1 MKFSLSLKHELSQHT
16 TRENSMPTDTKYI
29 EAKLAD
35 TAARLENANAQVAAL
50 HAELGRPIYR
60 IARLQKNLA
69 SKIPGL
75 TYALKASYRSARRL
89 RNKVRKTSSLR
100 SDPVSQFLGTLAAS
114 NCVSYH
120 NAEKWYTTESPE
132 VSIIILNWNKGT
144 LTAQCLHEIW
154 KHTADVSYEIVVL
167 DNGSDPFDLYSLS
180 ALPGPFRLIR
190 LSINRLFGEGNNIA
204 AEAAQGKYLLF
215 LNNDAFVT
223 QGWLPPLV
231 NTMQQPSVGAAGP
244 MFVYPDGKLQECGS
258 FIDFNGDPKQRGKG
272 IDNLIEPLMSP
283 QSVHYISAACLLI
296 RRQLFD
302 WLDGFSLDFE
312 PAYYEDVD
320 LCFRMRKA
328 GYAVHYIP
336 DTKIVHIENYSHR
349 EIGDAMKHSI
359 ALNRQRFI
367 NRHKDIVGRDV
378 ADYQPA
384 TIKSIP
390 SAVQRKNI
398 GTVGLYTPF
407 SITPGG
413 GERYLFSMAS
423 ALSLSHDVVLI
434 TPDKYS
440 FSRLR
445 QMGKHFGLDLS
456 GILMESWDEALSRS
470 YDFFV
475 SMGNSIVPDVPALT
489 PKSFYLCQFPFPC
502 LAPDIISRMRRLDGY
517 QGYLTYSNYSKI
529 HIQRV
534 SEQSRLPQKSI
545 NIISPPCPIPVVHID
560 KPSDRAIILSV
571 GRFFQGGHCKNH
583 HILVQAFRK
592 LLKTTHRRVELHIA
606 GSVHANQESL
616 NYFNEVRRLADGLPV
631 TLHPNIDAD
640 KLTTLYG
647 QSHIYWHGTGMDQDP
662 DIHPEKMEHF
672 GISIVEA
679 MGAGCIPLAFAAGGP
694 TEIITDG
701 YNGFLYNSEDTLV
714 ERTAELL
721 LADEKNLA
729 SMRAL
734 AKARAT
740 DFSISHFSD
749 AVIRLVGGENHE

>member
-1 MKFSLSLKHELSQHT
+1 
-16 TRENSMPTDTKYI
+16 MPTNTKYI

-50 HAELGRPIYR
+50 HAELGKPIYR
-60 IARLQKNLA
+60 IARLQQNLA
-69 SKIPGL
+69 RKIPGL
-75 TYALKASYRSARRL
+75 TYVLKASYHSARKL
-89 RNKVRKTSSLR
+89 RNKVRRNGELS

-120 NAEKWYTTESPE
+120 NAEKWYNTESPE
-132 VSIIILNWNKGT
+132 VSIIILNWNKST

-154 KHTADVSYEIVVL
+154 KHTADVSYEVIVL
-167 DNGSDPFDLYSLS
+167 DNGSEPSALYPLS
-180 ALPGPFRLIR
+180 ALPVPFKLIR

-204 AEAAQGKYLLF
+204 AEAAKGQYLLF

-223 QGWLPPLV
+223 PGWLPPLV
-231 NTMQQPSVGAAGP
+231 KAMQQSSVGAAGP

-272 IDNLIEPLMSP
+272 GDTLIEPLMSP

-296 RRQLFD
+296 RKQLFK

-328 GYAVHYIP
+328 GYVVRYIP
-336 DTKIVHIENYSHR
+336 DTRIVHVENYSHR
-349 EIGDAMKHSI
+349 EIGEAMNHSI

-367 NRHKDIVGRDV
+367 DRHKDIVGRDI
-378 ADYQPA
+378 AEHQPA
-384 TIKSIP
+384 TTQSI
-390 SAVQRKNI
+390 SSTVQRNNI

-407 SITPGG
+407 SFTPGG
-413 GERYLFSMAS
+413 GERYLLSMAS
-423 ALSLSHDVVLI
+423 ALSISHEVVLI
-434 TPDKYS
+434 TPEKYS
-440 FSRLR
+440 YSRLR

-456 GILMESWDEALSRS
+456 GIFMASWNEALSRS
-470 YDFFV
+470 FDFFV
-475 SMGNSIVPDVPALT
+475 SMGNSIVPDVPALA
-489 PKSFYLCQFPFPC
+489 PKSFYHCQFPFPC
-502 LAPDIISRMRRLDGY
+502 MASDIISRMQLLDGY
-517 QGYLTYSNYSKI
+517 QSYLANSNYSKM
-529 HIQRV
+529 HIQEV

-545 NIISPPCPIPVVHID
+545 NIVSPPCPIPVVHID
-560 KPSDRAIILSV
+560 KPSDRTIILSV

-583 HILVQAFRK
+583 HLLVQAFRK
-592 LLKTTHRRVELHIA
+592 LLKKTHRRVELHIA
-606 GSVHANQESL
+606 GSIHANSESL
-616 NYFNEVRRLADGLPV
+616 NYFHEVRRLADGLPV
-631 TLHPNIDAD
+631 TLYPNIDAD
-640 KLTTLYG
+640 SLTTLYG

-701 YNGFLYNSEDTLV
+701 YNGFLYNSEETLV

-721 LADEKNLA
+721 LSDEKNLA
-729 SMRAL
+729 TIRTL

-749 AVIRLVGGENHE
+749 AIISLVGDEHHE